1 MTAMDWVKGET
12 IGHGSFGKVSFAVTS
27 KQSTLFSSLMVV
39 KSSSV
44 SRSATLMNEKL
55 ILDEINGFPQIINYF
70 GDNYTYENS
79 EKLYNVLLEYALG
92 GALSDKMKNSAAF
105 SIDPLHHQTS
115 APFAEGGAK
124 GLLLN
129 NLGIYG
135 DCYVLFDS
143 FEIPGKSLPEASR
156 DDRIKSIDICCAKV
170 YSDCLYS
177 LAFVPWKEKK
187 PDPRHSH
194 GEQIVEKSHQT
205 GSDSLLTWQV
215 FQDLKEVYFGDND
228 ALTVQFAGVVFGFEV
243 LSP

>member
-1 MTAMDWVKGET
+1 MTAMDWVRGET

-39 KSSSV
+39 KSSSA

-55 ILDEINGFPQIINYF
+55 ILDEINGCPQIINYF
-70 GDNYTYENS
+70 GDNYTYENG
-79 EKLYNVLLEYALG
+79 EKLYNFLLEYASG

-105 SIDPLHHQTS
+105 AIDPLHHQTS

-143 FEIPGKSLPEASR
+143 FEIPGKSVPEASR
-156 DDRIKSIDICCAKV
+156 DDRIKSIDICCAKGLWHWNYMV
-170 YSDCLYS
+170 LGFSPLIS
-177 LAFVPWKEKK
+177 GRFFANEPFTF
-187 PDPRHSH
+187 PDA
-194 GEQIVEKSHQT
+194 
-205 GSDSLLTWQV
+205 
-215 FQDLKEVYFGDND
+215 GDGD
-228 ALTVQFAGVVFGFEV
+228 RSERVDDYLF
-243 LSP
+243 